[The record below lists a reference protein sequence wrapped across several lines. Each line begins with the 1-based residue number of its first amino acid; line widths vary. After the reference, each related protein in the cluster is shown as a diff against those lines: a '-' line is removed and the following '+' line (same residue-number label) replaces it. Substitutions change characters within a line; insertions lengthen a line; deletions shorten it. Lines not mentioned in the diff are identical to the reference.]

1 MGQTRVLMTLVPD
14 EVSSVAACVG
24 NGAEP
29 VAVMQNLT

>member
-1 MGQTRVLMTLVPD
+1 MTLVAD
-14 EVSSVAACVG
+14 EVSSFAACVG